1 MSIDFEAVPTPPHIR
16 RQLERMLESPVFL
29 EAETQARLLEHL
41 VEKAVAGEEVTEKTV
56 TAELFPVYEG
66 RESGIVRVHKNSLR
80 DRIEE
85 YYEEHGGE
93 SLVLITLPA
102 LLRKK
107 GYKPPPGEAYRPI
120 FKYNP
125 LHPVDQDFRRGMY
138 YLAQCT
144 PSDDNLALDHFA
156 SALKR
161 EPNHAAAHTGMA
173 EVHLRRA
180 MYYHVYATS
189 AKCLIL
195 AQKSISEAL
204 RCDPVTWWAHAVQGM
219 LHCCYR
225 RWEKAR
231 ASLDLA
237 LKDNE
242 ARTRYGTWHYPA
254 FLMAR
259 GESAEALHIASERA
273 RENPEDLPSQIMHG
287 IFLYLAHRFDE
298 AVFAL
303 ALAETMSV
311 RHWLTHT
318 TSALLALARHE
329 PAAAQIILVHQAIG
343 DDLFPGALALCLAE
357 TLRLRNTPGAWGL
370 SRREAS
376 GTLFEQIYVALDE
389 LIDRLPPPKAQRD
402 QLTAASKEK
411 YIPPFQLALAQMAAG
426 DSRQAL
432 ASLTDAASEPYPL
445 MAWLTILPIFDSLRH
460 EPAFKKLLA
469 LVDRPAV
476 IPRKPLT
483 A

>member
-1 MSIDFEAVPTPPHIR
+1 MSLHDEAVPTHPHIR
-16 RQLERMLESPVFL
+16 RQLERMLASPVFL
-29 EAETQARLLEHL
+29 EADTQARLLEHL
-41 VEKAVAGEEVTEKTV
+41 VEKALAGEEVTEKTI
-56 TAELFPVYEG
+56 TAELFPVYQG

-85 YYEEHGGE
+85 YYEEHGGD

-102 LLRKK
+102 LLRKQ
-107 GYKPPPGEAYRPI
+107 GYKPPPGEAYKPS

-138 YLAQCT
+138 YLAQCA
-144 PSDDNLALDHFA
+144 PSDDNLALDYFA
-156 SALKR
+156 AALKR

-180 MYYHVYATS
+180 MYYHVYVTPAMS
-189 AKCLIL
+189 LMQ
-195 AQKSISEAL
+195 AQQSIDQAL
-204 RCDPVTWWAHAVQGM
+204 RCDAVTWRANAVQGI
-219 LHCCYR
+219 LHCYYR

-231 ASLDLA
+231 VSFDLA
-237 LKDNE
+237 IKDNE
-242 ARTRYGTWHYPA
+242 TQTRYGARYYPA

-259 GESAEALHIASERA
+259 GESADALHLASERA

-287 IFLYLAHRFDE
+287 IFLYLARRFDD

-318 TSALLALARHE
+318 TSALLALARNE
-329 PAAAQIILVHQAIG
+329 PAAAHIILVHQAIG
-343 DDLFPGALALCLAE
+343 DDLFPGLLALCLSE
-357 TLRLRNTPGAWGL
+357 TLRLRNTHGEWGL
-370 SRREAS
+370 SRREAI
-376 GTLFEQIYVALDE
+376 GTLFEQIYGALDE
-389 LIDRLPPPKAQRD
+389 LTDKLPSPEAQRD
-402 QLTAASKEK
+402 QLIAASKEK
-411 YIPPFQLALAQMAAG
+411 YIPPFQLALAHMAAG

-445 MAWLTILPIFDSLRH
+445 MAWLTILPIFDSLRK
-460 EPAFKKLLA
+460 EPAFKKLSA
-469 LVDRPAV
+469 LVDRPPAT
-476 IPRKPLT
+476 PRKPPT

>member
-1 MSIDFEAVPTPPHIR
+1 
-16 RQLERMLESPVFL
+16 MLASPVFL
-29 EAETQARLLEHL
+29 EADTQARLLAHL
-41 VEKAVAGEEVTEKTV
+41 VEKALAGEEVTEKTI
-56 TAELFPVYEG
+56 TAELFPVYQG

-93 SLVLITLPA
+93 CLVLITLPA

-107 GYKPPPGEAYRPI
+107 GYKPPPGEAYKPS

-138 YLAQCT
+138 YLAQCA
-144 PSDDNLALDHFA
+144 PSDDNLALDYFA

-180 MYYHVYATS
+180 MYYHVYATP
-189 AKCLIL
+189 AMCLKQ
-195 AQKSISEAL
+195 AQRSIDQAL
-204 RCDPVTWWAHAVQGM
+204 RCDAVTWRANAVQGM
-219 LHCCYR
+219 LHCFYR

-231 ASLDLA
+231 ASFDLA

-242 ARTRYGTWHYPA
+242 VQTRYGAWYYPA
-254 FLMAR
+254 FLMTR
-259 GESAEALHIASERA
+259 GESAEALHLASERA

-287 IFLYLAHRFDE
+287 IFLYLARRFDD
-298 AVFAL
+298 AVFVL
-303 ALAETMSV
+303 ALVETMSI

-318 TSALLALARHE
+318 ASALLALARRE
-329 PAAAQIILVHQAIG
+329 PAGAHIILVHQAIG
-343 DDLFPGALALCLAE
+343 DDLLPGLLALCLAE
-357 TLRLRNTPGAWGL
+357 TLRLRNTPSEWGI

-376 GTLFEQIYVALDE
+376 NTLFEQIYAALDE
-389 LIDRLPPPKAQRD
+389 LIDRLPSPETQRN
-402 QLTAASKEK
+402 QLIAASKEK
-411 YIPPFQLALAQMAAG
+411 YIPPFQLALAHMAAG
-426 DSRQAL
+426 DSRQAI
-432 ASLTDAASEPYPL
+432 ASLSDAASEPHPL
-445 MAWLTILPIFDSLRH
+445 IVWLAILPIFDSLRP

-469 LVDRPAV
+469 MADRPPV
-476 IPRKPLT
+476 TPRKPPI

>member
-1 MSIDFEAVPTPPHIR
+1 MSLRDEAVPTHPHIR
-16 RQLERMLESPVFL
+16 RQLERMLASPVFL
-29 EAETQARLLEHL
+29 EADTQARLLAHL
-41 VEKAVAGEEVTEKTV
+41 VEKALAGEEVTEKTI
-56 TAELFPVYEG
+56 TAELFPVYQG

-85 YYEEHGGE
+85 YYEEHGGD

-102 LLRKK
+102 LLGKK
-107 GYKPPPGEAYRPI
+107 GYKPPPGEAYKPS

-138 YLAQCT
+138 YLAQCA
-144 PSDDNLALDHFA
+144 PSDDNLALDYFA

-180 MYYHVYATS
+180 MYYHVYVT
-189 AKCLIL
+189 
-195 AQKSISEAL
+195 AQKSIDQAL
-204 RCDPVTWWAHAVQGM
+204 RCDAVTWRANAVQGM
-219 LHCCYR
+219 LHCFYR

-231 ASLDLA
+231 VSFDLA

-242 ARTRYGTWHYPA
+242 AQTRYGAWYYPA

-259 GESAEALHIASERA
+259 RESAEALHLASERA

-287 IFLYLAHRFDE
+287 IFLYLARRFDD

-318 TSALLALARHE
+318 ASALLALARNE
-329 PAAAQIILVHQAIG
+329 PAAAHIILAHQAIG
-343 DDLFPGALALCLAE
+343 DDLFPGLLGLCLAE
-357 TLRLRNTPGAWGL
+357 TLRLRNTPGEWGV
-370 SRREAS
+370 SRREAT
-376 GTLFEQIYVALDE
+376 GTLFEQIYAALDE
-389 LIDRLPPPKAQRD
+389 LIDGLPSPEAQRD
-402 QLTAASKEK
+402 QLVAASKEK
-411 YIPPFQLALAQMAAG
+411 YIPPIQLALAQMAAG
-426 DSRQAL
+426 NSRQAFAYL
-432 ASLTDAASEPYPL
+432 NDAASEPHPL
-445 MAWLTILPIFDSLRH
+445 MAWLAILPIFDSLRK

-469 LVDRPAV
+469 LADRPPV
-476 IPRKPLT
+476 SPRKPPT